1 MPGTASARHA
11 GDEMPVRTLRGVC
24 CLLVRFRWE
33 HLEEQLPPGVTL
45 QRGLRGFTDHPNFL
59 VARAKKCVLS
69 GGVGAV
75 FRSWAE
81 AEIINLPA
89 LLTSPLSI
97 PLLISPAPHAA
108 RATADP
114 RPSASPAWPRW
125 HERYPRGSS
134 ARSPHGHAAGRG

>member
-1 MPGTASARHA
+1 M
-11 GDEMPVRTLRGVC
+11 
-24 CLLVRFRWE
+24 
-33 HLEEQLPPGVTL
+33 
-45 QRGLRGFTDHPNFL
+45 
-59 VARAKKCVLS
+59 LS

-89 LLTSPLSI
+89 LRTSPLSI

-114 RPSASPAWPRW
+114 RPSASPRVAALARALPSRL
-125 HERYPRGSS
+125 ERAESTRTRGG
-134 ARSPHGHAAGRG
+134 ARLTQQQQKTPHVLHFVFTFVFLFDADA